1 MLILLYQN
9 LPYNQLLKLNYADL
23 ALDFL

>member
-1 MLILLYQN
+1 MLVLLYQN